1 MEDGFVVFMLLYML
15 MALLLSMGSLLV
27 LMAFYVVAYILEGKT
42 LYAIANR
49 RGLEKPWLAWVP
61 VGSSWLLGCISDQ
74 YRYVVHGQERNRRK
88 LLTYLA
94 AVLYV
99 VMTLAMTALM
109 IWVVAI
115 VASLISEDPE
125 AIAVV
130 YIAGVVCISVLMEL
144 MGAAS
149 AVFSV
154 FSYMA
159 YYDLFRSCDPGK
171 SLVYLLVSIFTSY
184 PLPFFLYSCR
194 NKDLG
199 MPPRR
204 DAQEPQAV

>member
-1 MEDGFVVFMLLYML
+1 MEDVFAVFMVLYML
-15 MALLLSMGSLLV
+15 VVLLLSLGTLLMLV
-27 LMAFYVVAYILEGKT
+27 AFYVVAYILDSKT

-74 YRYVVHGQERNRRK
+74 YRYVAHGQERNRRK

-94 AVLYV
+94 AVLYA
-99 VMTLAMTALM
+99 VMTLALTALM
-109 IWVVAI
+109 IWMVA
-115 VASLISEDPE
+115 VTASLISEDPE

-130 YIAGVVCISVLMEL
+130 YVVGVVCISVLMEL
-144 MGAAS
+144 LGAAS

-199 MPPRR
+199 MPPRS
-204 DAQEPQAV
+204 DAQEPQVV